1 VSDATTSLLVLG
13 GTVALF
19 VWNRLPVGAVA
30 VLCSLALLV
39 TGLVDAA
46 TVVAGFGDPIIVFI
60 ACLFVLAGGLEQAG
74 VTAWAGRQVVART
87 GSSHGRLVVAL
98 MGLAAVLT
106 AVVTPNGSAA
116 ALLPV
121 AVLAARRV
129 GRRPSSLLM
138 PVAFAA
144 SAGGLLT
151 LAASPVNV
159 IVSDALADAT
169 GEPLGF
175 FEIAVVG
182 VPLVLVTVAVVLVAG
197 PRLLPRRDASDE
209 HRTADVSGHLDR
221 LLEHYRLDEGFT
233 RVRVRASSPLV
244 GADPAAVPVPEGVA
258 VVGVQHADGA
268 PGLVGEAVQAD
279 DVVVVTGSSAQV
291 AALVADAGVDVVAT
305 PLSRATRTELLGR
318 EAGLA
323 EVVVPPRSALVGQR
337 VFPGQVRSGLTVLDV
352 RRLGRSR
359 GPRATLLA
367 EGDLVLLHGPWAAV
381 EQLGR
386 DTDVLV
392 VDDPGAVRRHNAPL
406 GPAAWRALGVM
417 AVTVALLA
425 SGVTLPAV
433 AGLVGAAGMVLL
445 GVLTP
450 QQAYRSVSWQA
461 LVLIGG
467 LIPLSAAISSSGA
480 ADLVAGGLV
489 DAVAGGGPRVL
500 LAALFVLTLALGQVV
515 SNTATVLVVTP
526 IALAAAADAGVAPAP
541 VLVLVAVAGA
551 ASFLTPI
558 ATPANM
564 IVMGPA
570 GYRFGDYW
578 RLGAVLTLAW
588 FVVAVTLIPAVWGT

>member
-1 VSDATTSLLVLG
+1 MSDATTSLLVLG
-13 GTVALF
+13 ATVALF

-46 TVVAGFGDPIIVFI
+46 TVVAGFGDPVVVFI
-60 ACLFVLAGGLEQAG
+60 ACLFMLAGGLEQSG
-74 VTAWAGRQVVART
+74 VTAWAGRQVVARAGT
-87 GSSHGRLVVAL
+87 SRGRLVVAL
-98 MGLAAVLT
+98 MGLGAVLT
-106 AVVTPNGSAA
+106 AFVTPNGAAA

-121 AVLAARRV
+121 AVLAARSASRS
-129 GRRPSSLLM
+129 PSTLLM
-138 PVAFAA
+138 PLAFAA
-144 SAGGLLT
+144 SAGGLLM
-151 LAASPVNV
+151 LSASPVNV
-159 IVSDALADAT
+159 IVSDALAATT

-175 FEIAVVG
+175 FEIGVVG
-182 VPLVLVTVAVVLVAG
+182 VPLVLVTIAVVLVVG
-197 PRLLPRRDASDE
+197 PRLVPHRDPDDLP
-209 HRTADVSGHLDR
+209 ADLSGHLDT

-233 RVRVRASSPLV
+233 RVRVGAASPLV
-244 GADPAAVPVPEGVA
+244 GADAAAVPVPDGVV

-268 PGLVGEAVQAD
+268 PGELGERVLPD
-279 DVVVVTGSSAQV
+279 DVVVVTGTSSQV
-291 AALVADAGVDVVAT
+291 ARLVADGDVEVVAT
-305 PLSRATRTELLGR
+305 PLTHATREALLGR

-323 EVVVPPRSALVGQR
+323 EVVVPPRSSFIGQR

-352 RRLGRSR
+352 RRLGRDR
-359 GPRATLLA
+359 GPRETVVA
-367 EGDLVLLHGPWAAV
+367 EGDLVLLHGPWTAV
-381 EQLGR
+381 EQLRR

-392 VDDPGAVRRHNAPL
+392 VDDPGSVRRQNAPL
-406 GPAAWRALGVM
+406 GASAWRALAVM

-425 SGVTLPAV
+425 SGVTIPAV
-433 AGLVGAAGMVLL
+433 AGLVGATGMVLL
-445 GVLTP
+445 RVLTP
-450 QQAYRSVSWQA
+450 QQAYRAVSWQA

-480 ADLVAGGLV
+480 ADLVAGYLV

-500 LAALFVLTLALGQVV
+500 LAALFLLTLALGQVV

-526 IALAAAADAGVAPAP
+526 VALSAAADAGVAPTP

-578 RLGAVLTLAW
+578 RLGLVVTAAW
-588 FVVAVTLIPAVWGT
+588 FVVAVGLIPVVWGT